1 MTLSFLSADG
11 NNQVTTW
18 IFVGLLVL
26 LIVALLVIPMF
37 TNKKRAKQTNELHN
51 SLRPGD
57 VVKTVGGI
65 IGTIIEIRQVS
76 PTEKEMLIETGE
88 GDNKMTMLLDIQ
100 ALYQVMSRAAQPA
113 APAADEKPVE
123 PAEAASPVADT
134 ESEPKVEAEQAAAD
148 TKIVADEQSVPAEN
162 VADTAVE
169 EKPVDDAADAK
180 SEASATETD
189 GSKKASK
196 TSNAP
201 KSATHAK
208 KKPVNSTDKSTKK

>member
-1 MTLSFLSADG
+1 MITAFLSADN
-11 NNQVTTW
+11 NNQITTW

-26 LIVALLVIPMF
+26 LIVALLVVPMF

-65 IGTIIEIRQVS
+65 IGTIVEIRQVS

-113 APAADEKPVE
+113 APVAEEKPVE
-123 PAEAASPVADT
+123 NTKADPVADKDKT
-134 ESEPKVEAEQAAAD
+134 PETAATSESEQAAVD
-148 TKIVADEQSVPAEN
+148 TKVVADETVAPTESSANTTVAEN
-162 VADTAVE
+162 TVETSDATAAKAE
-169 EKPVDDAADAK
+169 DEQKKPA
-180 SEASATETD
+180 
-189 GSKKASK
+189 K
-196 TSNAP
+196 TSAP
-201 KSATHAK
+201 KSATPAK
-208 KKPVNSTDKSTKK
+208 KKPVNSANKSTKK

>member
-1 MTLSFLSADG
+1 MITAFLSADN
-11 NNQVTTW
+11 NNQITTW

-26 LIVALLVIPMF
+26 LIVALLVVPMF

-65 IGTIIEIRQVS
+65 IGTIVEIRQVS

-113 APAADEKPVE
+113 APVAEEKPVE
-123 PAEAASPVADT
+123 NTEKDKTPETAATS
-134 ESEPKVEAEQAAAD
+134 ESEQAAVD
-148 TKIVADEQSVPAEN
+148 TKVVADETVAPTESSANTTVAEN
-162 VADTAVE
+162 TVETSDATAAKAE
-169 EKPVDDAADAK
+169 DEQKKPA
-180 SEASATETD
+180 
-189 GSKKASK
+189 KAS
-196 TSNAP
+196 AP
-201 KSATHAK
+201 KSATPAK
-208 KKPVNSTDKSTKK
+208 KKPVNSANKSTKK